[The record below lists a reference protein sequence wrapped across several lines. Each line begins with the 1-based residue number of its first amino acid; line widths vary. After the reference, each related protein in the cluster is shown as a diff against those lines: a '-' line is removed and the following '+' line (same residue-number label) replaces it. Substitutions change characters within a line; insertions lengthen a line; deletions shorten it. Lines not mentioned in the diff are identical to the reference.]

1 MESPNYRIE
10 VFKYGGNAPLMQY
23 KAVLYH
29 GNAVIDTAFNYS
41 AAQVVRDLSA
51 HPAQYS
57 PGATVAVVD
66 LTGEVL

>member
-1 MESPNYRIE
+1 
-10 VFKYGGNAPLMQY
+10 MQY
-23 KAVLYH
+23 KGILRH
-29 GNAVIDTAFNYS
+29 GNAVIDVAFNYS

>member
-10 VFKYGGNAPLMQY
+10 VFKYSGQAPLMQY
-23 KAVLYH
+23 KGILRH
-29 GNAVIDTAFNYS
+29 GNAVIDVAFNYS